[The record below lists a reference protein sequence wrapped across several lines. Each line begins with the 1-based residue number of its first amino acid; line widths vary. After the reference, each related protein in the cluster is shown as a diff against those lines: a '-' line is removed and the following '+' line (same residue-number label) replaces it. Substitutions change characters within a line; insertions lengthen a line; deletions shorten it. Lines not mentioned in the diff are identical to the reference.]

1 MMEHLIE
8 RYGVKDITVYDENLA
23 VSRRR
28 LEELCHRLIEAKHDL
43 TWSCDAR
50 ADNLSRELLELM
62 HRAGCR
68 SVWMGVE
75 SGDPGMLR
83 LYQKGTS
90 LADFRR
96 ATRWSKE
103 AGIVTNGS
111 FIIGGPGETRGS
123 LRRSLAFARKIDLN
137 YFTPFYCTPLPGAP
151 MYAEVAKHG
160 RFLSDYSLATM
171 TRPTFIPEGFTLRGL
186 QAWYLWSLVSFYG
199 APGKSAFVLTQIGL
213 AEFLKTLGRTA
224 LAVFRWAGRLVG
236 RA

>member
-1 MMEHLIE
+1 MMEQLIE
-8 RYGVKDITVYDENLA
+8 RYGVKDITIYDENLA

-50 ADNLSRELLELM
+50 ADNLTRELVELM
-62 HRAGCR
+62 YRAGCR
-68 SVWMGVE
+68 SVWIGVE
-75 SGDPGMLR
+75 SGDRGMLR
-83 LYQKGTS
+83 RYEKGTS

-103 AGIVTNGS
+103 AGLISNGS

-123 LRRSLAFARKIDLN
+123 LRRSLAFARAIDLN

-151 MYAEVAKHG
+151 MYADVGKHG
-160 RFLSDYSLATM
+160 TFHSDYSLATM
-171 TRPTFIPEGFTLRGL
+171 TGPTFIPQGFTLRGL
-186 QAWYLWSLVSFYG
+186 QAWYVWSLVSFYSS
-199 APGKSAFVLTQIGL
+199 PRKFAFVLKQMGW

-224 LAVFRWAGRLVG
+224 LNLFRWAGRLLG